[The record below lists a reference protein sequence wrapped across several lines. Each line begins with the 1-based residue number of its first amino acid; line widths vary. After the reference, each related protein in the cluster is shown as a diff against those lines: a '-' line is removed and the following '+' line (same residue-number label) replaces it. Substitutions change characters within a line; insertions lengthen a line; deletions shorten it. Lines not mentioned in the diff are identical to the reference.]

1 MHEASDK
8 RSRTQLVL
16 NFLRQIIDR
25 NPTSPPGDP
34 YSYVTVPLRRGPS
47 SRGGS
52 AVADI
57 DGDSFDTFPPRR
69 S

>member
-1 MHEASDK
+1 M
-8 RSRTQLVL
+8 
-16 NFLRQIIDR
+16 
-25 NPTSPPGDP
+25 SPPGDP